1 MHSPLPMQ
9 VNFLLPLAEGEGG
22 SSLAGRIQARIN
34 PGKPWIFIE
43 AQSEYGREGGCQP
56 LHTELLFI
64 FNNSPAKALQ
74 NEKTSHWKD
83 QGE

>member
-22 SSLAGRIQARIN
+22 SSLAGRIQAQIN

-43 AQSEYGREGGCQP
+43 SQSEYGREGGSQP
-56 LHTELLFI
+56 LHTDPVFI
-64 FNNSPAKALQ
+64 FNNSPAKPLPK
-74 NEKTSHWKD
+74 EKKKKKSH
-83 QGE
+83 